1 MHRTLGS
8 AATILLLACPCVA
21 QETTASTEFNQIT
34 QSPPVLNCAGRVIVT
49 QNGGQYQGTVL
60 MRGQVY
66 IRDAFGHIVA
76 TSTPLVTIPPI
87 TRFTR
92 KLIPTPRRITR
103 TMDPG
108 TVM

>member
-49 QNGGQYQGTVL
+49 QNGGQYKGPC
-60 MRGQVY
+60 
-66 IRDAFGHIVA
+66 
-76 TSTPLVTIPPI
+76 S
-87 TRFTR
+87 
-92 KLIPTPRRITR
+92 
-103 TMDPG
+103 
-108 TVM
+108 